1 MTDAVLGPLLVV
13 LGYLSGS
20 VPYGYVLPKLVKGVD
35 VRTIGSGNIG
45 ATNAARAGGRTLGVV
60 VFILDVAKAMVPV
73 VVAQWLFE
81 GRPQGDLWIMGTA
94 IAAFAGH
101 LFPVWLGFKG
111 GKGVATGLGVFSVLA
126 TGPALAGF
134 AAWILIYLTVRIS
147 SVGSLVGTLV
157 CAVGTFW
164 LRGAGSPIAWAAGAL
179 AALIWWRHRE
189 NIGRLLRG
197 EEKPKPR
204 KAKGGAD
211 AG

>member
-1 MTDAVLGPLLVV
+1 MTDAVLGPILVV

-20 VPYGYVLPKLVKGVD
+20 VPYGYVLPKLLKGVD

-45 ATNAARAGGRTLGVV
+45 ATNAARAGGKALGVT

-73 VVAQWLFE
+73 VVAQRLFT
-81 GRPQGDLWIMGTA
+81 GAPGGDAWIMGTA

-111 GKGVATGLGVFSVLA
+111 GKGVATGLGVFTVLA
-126 TGPALAGF
+126 PVPALTGF
-134 AAWILIYLTVRIS
+134 AAWIVLYLTVRIS
-147 SVGSLVGTLV
+147 SVGSLAGTLV
-157 CAVGTFW
+157 CSAGLFW
-164 LRGAGSPIAWAAGAL
+164 QRGPASPITWAGVAV
-179 AALIWWRHRE
+179 AAMIWWRHRE

-204 KAKGGAD
+204 KAKGEG
-211 AG
+211 